1 MSWAHLNAEGKR
13 YWGDIFPDGKIPIQ
27 NIAAQQTRAKGLKG
41 PESVFAIDWKAL
53 SEGQQQAILKKLT
66 IQKDTLK
73 QEVLKELQIVG
84 LPLQRKHIQSMG
96 TDRMQLYF

>member
-1 MSWAHLNAEGKR
+1 VPWAHLNSKGKQ
-13 YWGDIFPDGKIPIQ
+13 YWGDIFPDGKVPIQ
-27 NIAAQQTRAKGLKG
+27 SIATQQPRVEGISD

-53 SEGQQQAILKKLT
+53 SERQQQATLEKLSCESGKPKQVILKE
-66 IQKDTLK
+66 IQS
-73 QEVLKELQIVG
+73 VG

>member
-1 MSWAHLNAEGKR
+1 MPWAHLNAEGKR
-13 YWGDIFPDGKIPIQ
+13 YWGDIFPDSKVPIQ
-27 NIAAQQTRAKGLKG
+27 SIAAQQARVEGVKD
-41 PESVFAIDWKAL
+41 PESVFAIDWNAL

-66 IQKDTLK
+66 IQKGTLK